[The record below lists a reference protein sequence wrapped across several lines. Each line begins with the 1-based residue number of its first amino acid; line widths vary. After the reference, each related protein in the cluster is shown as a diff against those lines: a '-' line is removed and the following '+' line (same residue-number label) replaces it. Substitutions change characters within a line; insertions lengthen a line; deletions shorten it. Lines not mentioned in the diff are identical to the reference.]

1 MSAGDGRATSAG
13 NGGIGDRLIEVRDL
27 VKHFPLT
34 KGVLLRK
41 QVGAVQA
48 VDGVSFDVFRG
59 ETLGIVGESGCGKS
73 TTARLITRLLEPTS
87 GTIVY
92 RGRDIAH
99 MSRNDLKPLRRDMQ
113 MIFQDPYSS
122 LNPRKTVGSIIGE
135 PFIIHDVER
144 DEGKRK
150 KQVQELMDIVGL
162 NPEHYNRFPHEF
174 SGGQRQRI
182 GVARAIALKPKL
194 VVADEPVSALD
205 VSIQAQVINLL
216 EELQRE
222 LGLTIIFIAHD
233 LSVVRHVCDRIA
245 VMYLGKI
252 VEMADADALFQHPR
266 HPYTGA
272 LLSAVPVPDPRLARD
287 KQRQVLGG
295 DVPSPTNPPQACR
308 FHTRCPKARD
318 GHCNV
323 EEPLLEIKEGG
334 NLAACHYP
342 LTDQEIARRVPT
354 AAA

>member
-1 MSAGDGRATSAG
+1 MSNG
-13 NGGIGDRLIEVRDL
+13 NILIEVRDL
-27 VKHFPLT
+27 EKHFPLT
-34 KGVLLRK
+34 KGVLFRK
-41 QVGAVQA
+41 QVGAVRA
-48 VDGVSFDVFRG
+48 VDSVSFDVFEG
-59 ETLGIVGESGCGKS
+59 ETLGLVGESGCGKS
-73 TTARLITRLLEPTS
+73 TTARLVTRLLEPTG
-87 GTIVY
+87 GTVRY
-92 RGRDIAH
+92 KGEDISH
-99 MSRNDLKPLRRDMQ
+99 KSRNDLKPLRRDMQ

-144 DEGKRK
+144 NDDKRK
-150 KQVQELMDIVGL
+150 RRVQELMDLVGL

-182 GVARAIALKPKL
+182 GVARAIALKPNL

-205 VSIQAQVINLL
+205 VSIQAQIINLL
-216 EELQRE
+216 EELQDD
-222 LGLTIIFIAHD
+222 LGLTIVFIAHD

-245 VMYLGKI
+245 VMYLGKV
-252 VEMADADALFQHPR
+252 VELADADSLFEHPR

-295 DVPSPTNPPQACR
+295 DVPSPTNPPAACR

-323 EEPLLEIKEGG
+323 EEPLLEPKEGG

-342 LTDQEIARRVPT
+342 LTDQEVAQRVPT

>member
-1 MSAGDGRATSAG
+1 MSATT
-13 NGGIGDRLIEVRDL
+13 NGGPTGNALIEVRDL

-34 KGVLLRK
+34 KGIIFRK

-48 VDGVSFDVFRG
+48 VDGVTFDVIEG

-73 TTARLITRLLEPTS
+73 TTARLVTRLLEPTS
-87 GTIVY
+87 GEVRY
-92 RGRDIAH
+92 KGDDISH
-99 MSRNDLKPLRRDMQ
+99 LSRSDLKPLRRDMQ

-144 DEGKRK
+144 DEDKRK
-150 KQVQELMDIVGL
+150 KRVQELMDTVGL

-216 EELQRE
+216 EQLQDE

-245 VMYLGKI
+245 VMYLGKV
-252 VEMADADALFQHPR
+252 VELADADSLFEHPR

-272 LLSAVPVPDPRLARD
+272 LLSAVPVPDPRLA
-287 KQRQVLGG
+287 KGKNRQVLGG

-323 EEPLLEIKEGG
+323 EEPLLEPKEGG

>member
-1 MSAGDGRATSAG
+1 MSV
-13 NGGIGDRLIEVRDL
+13 NGGPSLIEVRDL
-27 VKHFPLT
+27 VKHFPLK
-34 KGVLLRK
+34 KGIVFQK
-41 QVGAVQA
+41 QVGAVKA
-48 VDGVSFDVFRG
+48 VDGVSFDVREG
-59 ETLGIVGESGCGKS
+59 ETIGLVGESGCGKS
-73 TTARLITRLLEPTS
+73 TTARLVTRLLDPTS
-87 GTIVY
+87 GSIVY
-92 RGRDIAH
+92 RGEDIAGK
-99 MSRNDLKPLRRDMQ
+99 SRRELKPLRRDMQ

-135 PFIIHDVER
+135 PFVIHDIER
-144 DEGKRK
+144 DEDKRK
-150 KQVQELMDIVGL
+150 KLVQELMDLVGL

-205 VSIQAQVINLL
+205 VSIQAQIINLL
-216 EELQRE
+216 EQLQNELN
-222 LGLTIIFIAHD
+222 LTIVFIAHD

-252 VEMADADALFQHPR
+252 VELADADQLFEHPR

-272 LLSAVPVPDPRLARD
+272 LLSAVPVPDPRLARN

-308 FHTRCPKARD
+308 FHTRCPKAVD

-323 EEPLLEIKEGG
+323 EEPLLDAKEGG

-342 LTDQEIARRVPT
+342 LTDEEVAERVPS